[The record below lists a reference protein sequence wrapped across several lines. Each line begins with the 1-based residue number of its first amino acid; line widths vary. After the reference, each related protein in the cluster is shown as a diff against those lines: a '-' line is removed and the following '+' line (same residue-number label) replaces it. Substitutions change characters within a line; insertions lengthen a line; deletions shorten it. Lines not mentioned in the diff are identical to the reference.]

1 MPAQKPKPDDIWNK
15 KITFFSIDTDI
26 LQRKGFQFRSGAL
39 NQLPHQLPESMEL
52 LFSPIVEEE
61 VMKHRRQNL
70 SKAVEQLESAT
81 NAIQRAS
88 GIPMQ
93 CIDSA
98 AADLNIIST
107 AMATFRNDLDDFV
120 SRCNGRIL
128 SINKLDASVL
138 FADYFS
144 QKPPFEEGKKSEFPD
159 AATLQLLQDHA
170 EENDTIGI
178 MVSADGGCEKY
189 AENSDRLYCFKSLDE
204 LTELFVATGRS
215 ADEVAV
221 KIKDHLA
228 RCDSVLNKAIEDAI
242 KIHIADA
249 EWDTSGF
256 SPDIGDRME
265 MEIYGADINSIKL
278 SDDIEIWR
286 DKDDDEFWI
295 MEVTACVTVRLDA
308 QADLYKWDSVDRE
321 EMRLA
326 SVVSSFIEE
335 VEIRLYVRM
344 ANVRLDKAPEE
355 WTVDVEVDEAS
366 SYYRLGSSEFHFDL
380 R

>member
-26 LQRKGFQFRSGAL
+26 LQRKGFQFGSGAL
-39 NQLPHQLPESMEL
+39 NQLPHQLPESIEL
-52 LFSPIVEEE
+52 LFSPVVKEE
-61 VMKHRRQNL
+61 VIKHRMQNV

-81 NAIQRAS
+81 KAIQRAS
-88 GIPMQ
+88 GIAVQ
-93 CIDSA
+93 SIDSA
-98 AADLNIIST
+98 AADLEITST
-107 AMATFRNDLDDFV
+107 AMATFEKDLNDFV
-120 SRCNGRIL
+120 ARCNGRIL
-128 SINKLDASVL
+128 SLDKLDASIL
-138 FADYFS
+138 FADYFL

-159 AATLQLLQDHA
+159 AATLQLLQNYA
-170 EENDTIGI
+170 EVNDTIGI

-189 AENSDRLYCFKSLDE
+189 AANSDRLYCFKSLDE

-221 KIKDHLA
+221 KIKEHLA
-228 RCDSVLNKAIEDAI
+228 QRASVLNMAIKDAL
-242 KIHIADA
+242 KIHIGDA
-249 EWDTSGF
+249 EWDTSEF
-256 SPDIGDRME
+256 FPDIGDRME
-265 MEIYGADINSIKL
+265 MEIYGAEIESIKL

-295 MEVTACVTVRLDA
+295 MEVMACVAVRLDA
-308 QADLYKWDSVDRE
+308 HVDLYKWDSVDRE

-326 SVVSSFIEE
+326 SVVSSFTEE
-335 VEIRLYVRM
+335 VDIRLYVRM

-355 WTVDVEVDEAS
+355 WTVDVEVDESS